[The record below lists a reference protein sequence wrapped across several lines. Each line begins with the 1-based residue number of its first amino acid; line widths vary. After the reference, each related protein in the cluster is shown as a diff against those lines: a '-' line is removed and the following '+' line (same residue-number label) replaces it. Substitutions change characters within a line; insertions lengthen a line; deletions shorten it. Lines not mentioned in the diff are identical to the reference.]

1 MFNEVKSGYSSC
13 WYYCL
18 SAIVAS
24 ISPATPVSPSLT
36 DDAPAAAV
44 IARHLVFS

>member
-1 MFNEVKSGYSSC
+1 MKLRVVIQVVGTTA
-13 WYYCL
+13 

-24 ISPATPVSPSLT
+24 ISPATPPSLT
-36 DDAPAAAV
+36 DDTPAAAV